1 MTVFWILAAA
11 MVVAVLV
18 VLLRPLLRPA
28 ATTVD
33 ETARS
38 NLRVLR
44 DAMTELDAE
53 LASGALSA
61 EQHAQAR
68 TELERRVLEETQA
81 GERGS
86 AGTAVGGG
94 HARVSA
100 LALAVAVPAAAVLL
114 YAQLGDRR
122 GMDPVLAQP
131 PSQATPADVETLVQ
145 RLAERMQAEPSDPQ
159 GWMLLGRAYSGLQR
173 FEEAR
178 DAYREALQ
186 RMPPDASLLADYADV
201 LAMTQGRTLA
211 GEPEKLVL
219 QALALDPDHLK
230 ALALAGSAAFE
241 RGDPKQALV
250 YWTHAQR
257 VAPPDSPFAAGLAP
271 GIAEA
276 RAAAGLP
283 PEAPPAPQAAAG
295 PGLQVTVRVAP
306 DLGARLQPGDTLF
319 VFARAAEG
327 PRMPVAIARLPAR
340 PEPVQVT
347 LDDGSAMT
355 PALRLSAQARVVVG
369 ARISRSG
376 NATPQPGD
384 LEGESMPTAPDG
396 QVEVLIQRVRE

>member
-1 MTVFWILAAA
+1 MTLFWILATA

-28 ATTVD
+28 AAMVD
-33 ETARS
+33 ETART

-53 LASGALSA
+53 LASGALSP

-68 TELERRVLEETQA
+68 LELERRVLEETQA
-81 GERGS
+81 GDT
-86 AGTAVGGG
+86 AGAGPSGGRR
-94 HARVSA
+94 ARVSA
-100 LALAVAVPAAAVLL
+100 LLLAVAVPAAAVLL
-114 YAQLGDRR
+114 YAQLGERR
-122 GMDPVLAQP
+122 GLDPVLAQP
-131 PSQATPADVETLVQ
+131 ASQATPQDVETLVQ
-145 RLAERMQAEPSDPQ
+145 RLAERMKAEPSDPQ
-159 GWMLLGRAYSGLQR
+159 GWMLLGRAYSGMQR

-178 DAYREALQ
+178 DAYREAMQ

-219 QALALDPDHLK
+219 QALALEPDHLK

-241 RGDPKQALV
+241 RGDPKQALEH
-250 YWTHAQR
+250 WTRAKR
-257 VAPPDSPFAAGLAP
+257 VAPPDSPFATGLDP

-283 PEAPPAPQAAAG
+283 PEPAQAAAG
-295 PGLQVTVRVAP
+295 DAAGGGLAVSVRVAP
-306 DLGARLQPGDTLF
+306 DLAARLQPGDTLF

-340 PEPVQVT
+340 PDPVQVR
-347 LDDGSAMT
+347 LDDSSAMT
-355 PALRLSAQARVVVG
+355 PDLRLSTQARVVVG

-376 NATPQPGD
+376 NATPQAGD
-384 LEGESMPTAPDG
+384 FEGESMPTAPAG